1 MPEPE
6 GVDPGNV
13 ILFGSYGLWRYAEAQ
28 GYRPGVLRIRPFAG
42 EAPWRPYLLNGPGA
56 LTLRVEEL
64 PDTLAGEERAWFARP
79 VSGAKELAGRVFSSA
94 ELVEVARKV
103 LSLAP
108 EEIPGGSLRPETE
121 MMLCPPARILKE
133 WRCWVVDGEVVT
145 WSLYKEGRR
154 VVYRSEI
161 DDDALSFAPRMVA
174 LNPGYQAA
182 YVLDV
187 CLTEEGLRLLETNCL
202 NAAGLY
208 AADLGRLVNGLEA
221 GLGR

>member
-1 MPEPE
+1 
-6 GVDPGNV
+6 
-13 ILFGSYGLWRYAEAQ
+13 
-28 GYRPGVLRIRPFAG
+28 
-42 EAPWRPYLLNGPGA
+42 
-56 LTLRVEEL
+56 
-64 PDTLAGEERAWFARP
+64 
-79 VSGAKELAGRVFSSA
+79 
-94 ELVEVARKV
+94 KV
-103 LSLAP
+103 LSLP
-108 EEIPGGSLRPETE
+108 PQDIPSGSIRPETAI
-121 MMLCPPARILKE
+121 MLCPPARILKE

-145 WSLYKEGRR
+145 WSLYTEGRR